1 MMMVMLLL
9 KRKICVDNTKRVLF
23 KSETKEA
30 NTRCTGKAKPD
41 LIHKQNGA
49 NGILNSFH
57 LDVFLKRSIR
67 ILDTQ
72 MQKFSSVTVR

>member
-1 MMMVMLLL
+1 MH
-9 KRKICVDNTKRVLF
+9 RK
-23 KSETKEA
+23 
-30 NTRCTGKAKPD
+30 GKPD

-57 LDVFLKRSIR
+57 LEVFLKRSIR

-72 MQKFSSVTVR
+72 MQKFSSVTVRWQIHRKKLGTKNGMKKKER